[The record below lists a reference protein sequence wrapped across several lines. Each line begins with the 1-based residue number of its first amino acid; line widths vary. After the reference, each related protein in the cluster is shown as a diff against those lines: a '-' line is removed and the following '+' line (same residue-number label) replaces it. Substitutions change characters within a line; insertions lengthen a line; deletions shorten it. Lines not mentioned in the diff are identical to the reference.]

1 MNARM
6 VTDEDEKRRIIA
18 KILPPQIKDYLW
30 FQGEQVETI
39 IDFNRQDTLTKA
51 INVLSSITRYD
62 ELKDIAIGAAKS
74 ANTEYDREVKR
85 LSKDIGR
92 SEELEKEKLRLEKIV
107 QYGLDE
113 EKELKNNLSI
123 AEEKSENLLNK
134 TKDAQEVKQLQEKR
148 KGILK
153 ILSELSEMV
162 NDKQLKFHRK
172 MFRSKW
178 VLKGTESL
186 FHSYS
191 ERFSNYQQKK
201 VEEED
206 EIRMKNKFENEITE
220 KLKSR
225 LPIDVPEPIYIQRM
239 LNEEMCLVCDREAKK
254 NSIPWLKIKELI
266 DRNDKSFIETKK
278 KLSVKQDFSDEFKR
292 LYQNGLSLKHR
303 IEEIDTDINESLKE
317 INDLNI
323 RIREFKT
330 ELQKIDEDIQKLL
343 ADTSLS
349 VEGANDILAEYSVQN
364 KYVKDFSEKVNR
376 VIQQLDFNRGNLRTI
391 NDQLKEL
398 VTGEIPL
405 WLKEKKNVLN
415 DFEAI
420 SISTRE
426 RVFNN
431 LILQLENEA
440 NQHYQAMTSG
450 NRSSRGKIKLRRLP
464 NGNYMPEIND
474 NDGKPL
480 LGSNTSNLILVKL
493 AVIMAI
499 ISAKNNSGM
508 VSLYTLITDAPTSVF
523 GEDYTIGFCKTIS
536 KVYTQSIIMSKE
548 FYKNENLKNQLLT
561 NADIR
566 IGKVYMITPTISEQ
580 ERDNRNSL
588 STLITPLN

>member
-1 MNARM
+1 M
-6 VTDEDEKRRIIA
+6 
-18 KILPPQIKDYLW
+18 
-30 FQGEQVETI
+30 
-39 IDFNRQDTLTKA
+39 
-51 INVLSSITRYD
+51 
-62 ELKDIAIGAAKS
+62 
-74 ANTEYDREVKR
+74 
-85 LSKDIGR
+85 
-92 SEELEKEKLRLEKIV
+92 
-107 QYGLDE
+107 
-113 EKELKNNLSI
+113 
-123 AEEKSENLLNK
+123 
-134 TKDAQEVKQLQEKR
+134 
-148 KGILK
+148 
-153 ILSELSEMV
+153 
-162 NDKQLKFHRK
+162 
-172 MFRSKW
+172 
-178 VLKGTESL
+178 
-186 FHSYS
+186 
-191 ERFSNYQQKK
+191 
-201 VEEED
+201 
-206 EIRMKNKFENEITE
+206 
-220 KLKSR
+220 
-225 LPIDVPEPIYIQRM
+225 
-239 LNEEMCLVCDREAKK
+239 
-254 NSIPWLKIKELI
+254 
-266 DRNDKSFIETKK
+266 
-278 KLSVKQDFSDEFKR
+278 
-292 LYQNGLSLKHR
+292 
-303 IEEIDTDINESLKE
+303 
-317 INDLNI
+317 
-323 RIREFKT
+323 
-330 ELQKIDEDIQKLL
+330 
-343 ADTSLS
+343 
-349 VEGANDILAEYSVQN
+349 
-364 KYVKDFSEKVNR
+364 
-376 VIQQLDFNRGNLRTI
+376 
-391 NDQLKEL
+391 
-398 VTGEIPL
+398 VTGEIPS

-474 NDGKPL
+474 NNGKPL

>member
-1 MNARM
+1 MCYAGKNSMTFTEGINVVIGDNGYGKSKLYDAFYWVMYDQVFVPEKKEFQSTKAIKSKIISDKAKFDTKDGRVSAVVTLTFRNIEQDNVYTLERKYTVTLKDGLVQESNDSEFTLMKKELSYMNARM

-30 FQGEQVETI
+30 FQGEQVESI

-92 SEELEKEKLRLEKIV
+92 SEELEKEKVRLEKIV

-153 ILSELSEMV
+153 ILGELSEMV

-191 ERFSNYQQKK
+191 ERFSKYQQKK

-239 LNEEMCLVCDREAKK
+239 LDEEMCLVCDREAKK

-266 DRNDKSFIETKK
+266 DRNDKSLSETKK
-278 KLSVKQDFSDEFKR
+278 GLSVKQDFSDEFKR
-292 LYQNGLSLKHR
+292 LYQNGLSLKHW

-317 INDLNI
+317 INNLNI
-323 RIREFKT
+323 KIRELKS

-364 KYVKDFSEKVNR
+364 KYVKDFSEKVNK
-376 VIQQLDFNRGNLRTI
+376 VIQQLDFNRET
-391 NDQLKEL
+391 
-398 VTGEIPL
+398 
-405 WLKEKKNVLN
+405 
-415 DFEAI
+415 
-420 SISTRE
+420 
-426 RVFNN
+426 
-431 LILQLENEA
+431 
-440 NQHYQAMTSG
+440 
-450 NRSSRGKIKLRRLP
+450 
-464 NGNYMPEIND
+464 
-474 NDGKPL
+474 
-480 LGSNTSNLILVKL
+480 
-493 AVIMAI
+493 
-499 ISAKNNSGM
+499 
-508 VSLYTLITDAPTSVF
+508 
-523 GEDYTIGFCKTIS
+523 
-536 KVYTQSIIMSKE
+536 
-548 FYKNENLKNQLLT
+548 
-561 NADIR
+561 
-566 IGKVYMITPTISEQ
+566 
-580 ERDNRNSL
+580 
-588 STLITPLN
+588 